1 MRKSTIIGAV
11 LVGGIALAGCTP
23 AEYDSDQPPA
33 PGTPPADAPQ
43 MAGQA
48 ASGEHGGTSGASG
61 AAAQLLSNRQ
71 QVLALA
77 ELAATK
83 ATSPQAKEVAAE
95 LQQSATEQV
104 SELKQLAGGSGAQ
117 SAQPDAA
124 LSALS
129 GPAFDAQWKQK
140 VLSLV
145 GQAPTLAQ
153 GDAELS
159 ELATELTAEQ
169 QEITTK
175 LNAVA

>member
-33 PGTPPADAPQ
+33 PGTPPADAPK

-48 ASGEHGGTSGASG
+48 STGEHGASG
-61 AAAQLLSNRQ
+61 PAAQLLSNRQ

-77 ELAATK
+77 ELGATK
-83 ATSPQAKEVAAE
+83 ATSPQAKSVAAE

-104 SELKQLAGGSGAQ
+104 SELQQQAGGAAHAE
-117 SAQPDAA
+117 SADAA

-129 GPAFDAQWKQK
+129 GTAFDAQWKQQ

-145 GQAPTLAQ
+145 NEAATLASSAQ
-153 GDAELS
+153 NDAALK
-159 ELATELTAEQ
+159 ELATELTTEQ
-169 QEITTK
+169 QEITAK
-175 LNAVA
+175 LNAIA

>member
-33 PGTPPADAPQ
+33 PGTPPADAPK

-48 ASGEHGGTSGASG
+48 STGEHGASG
-61 AAAQLLSNRQ
+61 PAAQLLSNRQ

-77 ELAATK
+77 ELAVTK

-95 LQQSATEQV
+95 LKQSATEQV
-104 SELKQLAGGSGAQ
+104 TELQQHGGGTGQPA
-117 SAQPDAA
+117 SADAA

-129 GPAFDAQWKQK
+129 GPAFDAQWKQE
-140 VLSLV
+140 VLTLV
-145 GQAPTLAQ
+145 NEAATLAKSAQ
-153 GDAELS
+153 NDAELT
-159 ELATELTAEQ
+159 ELATELATEQ
-169 QEITTK
+169 QEITAK
-175 LNAVA
+175 LNAMA

>member
-33 PGTPPADAPQ
+33 PGTPPADAPK

-48 ASGEHGGTSGASG
+48 STGHGSTGESG

-104 SELKQLAGGSGAQ
+104 TELKQLAGGATGQAPE
-117 SAQPDAA
+117 ADAA

-129 GPAFDAQWKQK
+129 GAAFDAQWKQK

-145 GQAPTLAQ
+145 GQAPALAQ

-159 ELATELTAEQ
+159 ELATELTTEQ
-169 QEITTK
+169 QEITAK
-175 LNAVA
+175 LNAIA

>member
-33 PGTPPADAPQ
+33 PGTPPADAPK

-48 ASGEHGGTSGASG
+48 STGEHGASG
-61 AAAQLLSNRQ
+61 PAGQLLSNRQ

-104 SELKQLAGGSGAQ
+104 SELQQHAGGAAHAE
-117 SAQPDAA
+117 SADAS

-129 GPAFDAQWKQK
+129 GAAFDAQWKQK
-140 VLSLV
+140 VLTLV
-145 GQAPTLAQ
+145 NEAATLAQ
-153 GDAELS
+153 SAQSDAELK
-159 ELATELTAEQ
+159 ELATELTTEQ
-169 QEITTK
+169 QEITAK
-175 LNAVA
+175 LNAIA

>member
-33 PGTPPADAPQ
+33 PGTPPADAPK

-48 ASGEHGGTSGASG
+48 STGEHGASG
-61 AAAQLLSNRQ
+61 PAAQLLSNRQ

-77 ELAATK
+77 ELGVTK
-83 ATSPQAKEVAAE
+83 ASSPQAKEVAAE
-95 LQQSATEQV
+95 LQKSAAEQITELGQH
-104 SELKQLAGGSGAQ
+104 AGGAGQTA
-117 SAQPDAA
+117 SADAS

-140 VLSLV
+140 VLTLV
-145 GQAPTLAQ
+145 NESATLAKSAQ
-153 GDAELS
+153 SDPALS
-159 ELATELTAEQ
+159 ELATELATEQ
-169 QEITTK
+169 QEITAK
-175 LNAVA
+175 LNALA